1 MSGVIPFIWV
11 PILAVFCYAFLM
23 IALLSAKKNPLINS
37 FIQLLFCFTIW
48 TGCSLL
54 MRLRLYPGYKLWYEL
69 SILALFAA
77 PYLVYMFLYHFVE
90 SRDKYMKKVWL
101 LVTAVILIL
110 THFELFLKAP
120 ELVETGDGRFVFLYE
135 SNWKILIPT
144 FLIVLMLIHGARMV
158 AYGVKERDVPVR
170 SLLPIMIGPP
180 VLIIGNLI
188 SILPG
193 NYFPWDTLSGII
205 YASLMFY
212 AMYRK
217 RLFRM
222 TLLVSRGVVLAETMC
237 LCSGR
242 RSRSCR
248 LIFRNLKVTRH

>member
-1 MSGVIPFIWV
+1 M
-11 PILAVFCYAFLM
+11 
-23 IALLSAKKNPLINS
+23 
-37 FIQLLFCFTIW
+37 
-48 TGCSLL
+48 
-54 MRLRLYPGYKLWYEL
+54 
-69 SILALFAA
+69 
-77 PYLVYMFLYHFVE
+77 
-90 SRDKYMKKVWL
+90 
-101 LVTAVILIL
+101 ILIL

-135 SNWKILIPT
+135 QLENSVRPFNSTDADPWGQDGGLW
-144 FLIVLMLIHGARMV
+144 R
-158 AYGVKERDVPVR
+158 KERDVPVR

-217 RLFRM
+217 RMFRM
-222 TLLVSRGVVLAETMC
+222 TLLVSRGVVVAEIMC
-237 LCSGR
+237 LCSVMGAYLIRPTEQKLQTYFPEFEGYTTLIIAILFAVSMMLIYQLLQKILNNLFLREEQIQQERLKEFSR
-242 RSRSCR
+242 RYPKAWIYRR
-248 LIFRNLKVTRH
+248 F

>member
-1 MSGVIPFIWV
+1 M
-11 PILAVFCYAFLM
+11 
-23 IALLSAKKNPLINS
+23 
-37 FIQLLFCFTIW
+37 
-48 TGCSLL
+48 
-54 MRLRLYPGYKLWYEL
+54 
-69 SILALFAA
+69 
-77 PYLVYMFLYHFVE
+77 
-90 SRDKYMKKVWL
+90 
-101 LVTAVILIL
+101 
-110 THFELFLKAP
+110 
-120 ELVETGDGRFVFLYE
+120 ETGDGRFVFLYE

-237 LCSGR
+237 LCSVMGAYLIR
-242 RSRSCR
+242 PTEQKLQTYFPEFEGYTTLIIAILFAVSMMLIYQLLQKILNNLFLREEQIQQER
-248 LIFRNLKVTRH
+248 LKEFSTAVSQSLDLQEILALLVR

>member
-1 MSGVIPFIWV
+1 
-11 PILAVFCYAFLM
+11 
-23 IALLSAKKNPLINS
+23 
-37 FIQLLFCFTIW
+37 
-48 TGCSLL
+48 
-54 MRLRLYPGYKLWYEL
+54 
-69 SILALFAA
+69 
-77 PYLVYMFLYHFVE
+77 
-90 SRDKYMKKVWL
+90 MKKVWL

-205 YASLMFY
+205 YASLMFC
-212 AMYRK
+212 
-217 RLFRM
+217 
-222 TLLVSRGVVLAETMC
+222 TVRG
-237 LCSGR
+237 CS
-242 RSRSCR
+242 
-248 LIFRNLKVTRH
+248 V